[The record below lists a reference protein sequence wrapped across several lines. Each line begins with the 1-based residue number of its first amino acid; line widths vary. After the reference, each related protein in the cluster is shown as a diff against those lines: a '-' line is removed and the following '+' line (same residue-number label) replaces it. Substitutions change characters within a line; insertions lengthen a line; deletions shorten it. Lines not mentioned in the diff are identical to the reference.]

1 MRLSWPRPSSLCMLD
16 CWQVPLKNEAEL
28 ENTSAEAIKFLCMYG
43 LLAGSLEEGS

>member
-28 ENTSAEAIKFLCMYG
+28 ENPPAEAIKFVHVG
-43 LLAGSLEEGS
+43 LLAGSLEE